1 LVAGLLG
8 CHSGRL
14 DLGEQFVG
22 GIAVALGGGELLGE
36 GGALGLSRAQ
46 LPCERVARGLGRGE
60 PIGYFGSARDRG
72 FSLGFGRRELLG
84 GRGGALGRLELGGA
98 FGRGFACRDGEGNL
112 RGELLAGAR
121 GGLGLRRGQL
131 LGESVGALA
140 IGFGGRQL
148 FGERFAL
155 FLDRG
160 GALLG
165 FAAGR
170 LRRGQ
175 LFLLQGPPRLRRRP
189 RRRNRARCAGRRSD
203 RARLS

>member
-84 GRGGALGRLELGGA
+84 GRGGALGRLDLGRA
-98 FGRGFACRDGEGNL
+98 FG
-112 RGELLAGAR
+112 
-121 GGLGLRRGQL
+121 GG
-131 LGESVGALA
+131 
-140 IGFGGRQL
+140 QL
-148 FGERFAL
+148 FGELVGAFA
-155 FLDRG
+155 G
-160 GALLG
+160 GV
-165 FAAGR
+165 AGR
-170 LRRGQ
+170 FGVGEALADFVVG
-175 LFLLQGPPRLRRRP
+175 FLCSF
-189 RRRNRARCAGRRSD
+189 CALSGR
-203 RARLS
+203 